1 MAGLE
6 SCTQGVGVNMLA
18 LAVIGRPH
26 HDHRLESSRKLTA
39 ITIVIA
45 CRLQFFPFG
54 RKLS

>member
-1 MAGLE
+1 
-6 SCTQGVGVNMLA
+6 LA

-54 RKLS
+54 RKLSGKQAEPVSF